1 MSVVVMGVDPGSRVT
16 GLGVVAEK
24 SGQVRVLAADCV
36 RLHSDLPASERL
48 ARLLKEMR
56 AWLERYSPSA
66 VAVETVFTAKSAASA
81 LKLGQARGVILAACG
96 LCGIPVFGYE
106 PTVVKK
112 TVTGFGRAGK
122 EQVRFMVG
130 RIVAAPAIWPLDAA
144 DALAVAVCHLNHGRL
159 ARLSPDQAQGLRI

>member
-16 GLGVVAEK
+16 GLGVVAED
-24 SGQVRVLAADCV
+24 SGQVRLVAADCV
-36 RLHSDLPASERL
+36 RLRVDSPTSERL
-48 ARLLKEMR
+48 ARLLEETR
-56 AWLERYSPSA
+56 SWLERYAPSA

-81 LKLGQARGVILAACG
+81 LKLGQARGAILAACG

-112 TVTGFGRAGK
+112 TVTGFGRADK

-130 RIVAAPAIWPLDAA
+130 RIVAAPATWPLDAA

-159 ARLSPDQAQGLRI
+159 ARLTPGQAQGLRL

>member
-16 GLGVVAEK
+16 GLGVVVEE

-36 RLHSDLPASERL
+36 RLHSDLPTSERL
-48 ARLLKEMR
+48 AQLLKEMR
-56 AWLERYSPSA
+56 AWLECYTPSA
-66 VAVETVFTAKSAASA
+66 VAVETVFTAKSATSA
-81 LKLGQARGVILAACG
+81 LKLGQARGAILAACG
-96 LCGIPVFGYE
+96 LCGVPVFGYE

-112 TVTGFGRAGK
+112 TVTGFGQAGK

-130 RIVAAPAIWPLDAA
+130 RIVAAPASWPLDAA

-159 ARLSPDQAQGLRI
+159 ARLSHGQAQGLRI